1 MVWFVLFY
9 CQSLTKTGTIYRHL
23 YNFFLLF
30 ASNVENFVAFLL
42 RSFVSG
48 KLITTLESILAV
60 VYLYAVIRNLIWFIQ
75 PLTERDEYTSL
86 VDWIED
92 ELEVYVE
99 FIQKVVDKGKFFVD
113 KVCIWRKKKTR
124 DGNNNPNSHEMSGS
138 KRSSFLRRSLTGEK
152 LQEKMALEKLK
163 EEKKLNEGKK
173 LSEGKKLNGVLFVG
187 EKLNNTKPTETKP
200 TEKKPT
206 EKKPTKK
213 KPNLKSVDFRNS
225 SKRQGGVIE
234 QLRRRIST

>member
-1 MVWFVLFY
+1 M
-9 CQSLTKTGTIYRHL
+9 
-23 YNFFLLF
+23 
-30 ASNVENFVAFLL
+30 ENFVAFLL

-173 LSEGKKLNGVLFVG
+173 LSEGKKLNGVLFAG
-187 EKLNNTKPTETKP
+187 EKLNDTKPTETKPTETKPTETKPTEKNPTETKP

-213 KPNLKSVDFRNS
+213 KPTLKSVDFRNS